1 MKRIP
6 SWITYTVLRLL
17 VFAVP
22 LVILLLVGLVWWL
35 AVIAAALIG
44 LCLSYIFL
52 SRPRNAVS
60 ADLYAVRH
68 REKPVRS
75 EDDDVEDAAVDDAAV
90 GDPAVGDVAV
100 QDAAAADAPADHA
113 AADHA
118 TAEPRERKRD

>member
-6 SWITYTVLRLL
+6 SWLTYTVLRLL

-22 LVILLLVGLVWWL
+22 LAILLLVGLVWWL

-60 ADLYAVRH
+60 SDLYAARH
-68 REKPVRS
+68 RETPAPS
-75 EDDDVEDAAVDDAAV
+75 EDADAEDAAIDNAAI
-90 GDPAVGDVAV
+90 DNAAT
-100 QDAAAADAPADHA
+100 DAAATPSESESRAQ
-113 AADHA
+113 
-118 TAEPRERKRD
+118 RDSH

>member
-60 ADLYAVRH
+60 SDLYAVRH
-68 REKPVRS
+68 RDKPATS
-75 EDDDVEDAAVDDAAV
+75 EDDDVEDAAVDTA
-90 GDPAVGDVAV
+90 GDPATQTPIDTRAETR
-100 QDAAAADAPADHA
+100 ADA
-113 AADHA
+113 
-118 TAEPRERKRD
+118 ERGDQKA

>member
-1 MKRIP
+1 MRVKRIP
-6 SWITYTVLRLL
+6 SWLTYTVLRLL

-60 ADLYAVRH
+60 SDLYAARH
-68 REKPVRS
+68 REQPARS
-75 EDDDVEDAAVDDAAV
+75 EDADAEDAAVDAHATDAHAT
-90 GDPAVGDVAV
+90 
-100 QDAAAADAPADHA
+100 DAHATGARAEAPAGS
-113 AADHA
+113 
-118 TAEPRERKRD
+118 EREGRAQRDSD